1 MNRNKEVGGFFSSGN
16 SSSCGVSNN
25 ISTNGGSTNNFF
37 CCNEEPLDINVRNLE
52 NLTLMDNFG
61 SMTSTLSGLE
71 NNENLVYFQDFD
83 SVLNPYIDDPKEG
96 NISRTVRV
104 PSSEHVAEIVG
115 RQGCKIK
122 DLRARTNTYIKTP
135 MRTQSPVFV
144 VTGKEEA
151 VLHVMEEIQNAA
163 EHFTHIRASRNQHK
177 SLGGGLGGSGG
188 LEANKPASREGDVMI
203 QVTVPY
209 RVVGLV
215 VGLKGQTIKAIQQDT
230 DTFIVTPNRD
240 KAPIFEIRG
249 QPENVER
256 AKSMILRHIET
267 RTRHCRLQDSTNLPS
282 TWSSGIDE
290 TTRGGS
296 SGSTGGIGDFSMFQH
311 HHSGSSS
318 NNESIGSSINSHS
331 HGSMSLANAN
341 GTFNGNPS
349 FAGNGGSLGSNHFS
363 PSYAS
368 SNSPPVNGNYSNWG
382 SYSGMFDHHPHHCNQ
397 LQHQQQN
404 TGGPMT
410 TWSSASNDFAPT
422 GSNGISTA
430 NDPGSFCNGSSHQGL
445 HSSQR
450 SSHHRNLTNV
460 NVGSMSSSNSSA
472 SISPPHDFISEGP
485 YSSSHHGMMPFCPPM
500 GTSPPLHGLLHE
512 NAAEAGDF
520 SNFPLLSAGSS
531 SPGSTKG
538 SLVLGN
544 LFRSS
549 NSGASSSTGLPM
561 MSSSSS
567 SSNSSS
573 NSTASPTSTD
583 GFHRGDDQLGLL
595 SGAGFAAGGSST
607 SAPVNSL
614 GASSSSTSSSSSSY
628 PLVADTAMFAGASG
642 SGIQLML
649 RDSSGGA
656 DGGNGVCSRLLSGD
670 SSPTSKTSPPSMNEG
685 SCSQSSP
692 TPRLCRVCEEF
703 EVVAALVPCGHNLFC
718 MECAERIIS
727 RPAEEDRKCPVC
739 KETAS
744 GVLRI
749 RA

>member
-1 MNRNKEVGGFFSSGN
+1 MRRKLSFYKALQFAFFLLDTIF
-16 SSSCGVSNN
+16 CVS
-25 ISTNGGSTNNFF
+25 T
-37 CCNEEPLDINVRNLE
+37 
-52 NLTLMDNFG
+52 
-61 SMTSTLSGLE
+61 
-71 NNENLVYFQDFD
+71 
-83 SVLNPYIDDPKEG
+83 
-96 NISRTVRV
+96 
-104 PSSEHVAEIVG
+104 
-115 RQGCKIK
+115 GCKIK

-177 SLGGGLGGSGG
+177 SLGGGLGGTGG

-267 RTRHCRLQDSTNLPS
+267 RTRHCRLQDSTNLPGN
-282 TWSSGIDE
+282 WGSGMDE

-296 SGSTGGIGDFSMFQH
+296 SGSAVSIGDFSMFQH

-318 NNESIGSSINSHS
+318 NNDSVGSSSLNGLS
-331 HGSMSLANAN
+331 HGGMSLTSTNSN
-341 GTFNGNPS
+341 FNNNNNHTYS
-349 FAGNGGSLGSNHFS
+349 SNGGNLGSNHFS
-363 PSYAS
+363 PSFAA
-368 SNSPPVNGNYSNWG
+368 SNSPPANGNYSSWG
-382 SYSGMFDHHPHHCNQ
+382 GYSGMFDHNPHTSNQ
-397 LQHQQQN
+397 LHQQQPQQHN
-404 TGGPMT
+404 AGGSMT
-410 TWSSASNDFAPT
+410 TWSSATSDFAPIM
-422 GSNGISTA
+422 GSNGINSA
-430 NDPGSFCNGSSHQGL
+430 SEYSSGPSHQGL
-445 HSSQR
+445 HSSLR
-450 SSHHRNLTNV
+450 SSHHKNFNSM
-460 NVGSMSSSNSSA
+460 NMGSMSSSSNSSA

-485 YSSSHHGMMPFCPPM
+485 YPSSHHNMSMVPFCPPM
-500 GTSPPLHGLLHE
+500 GASPPLHGFLNE

-549 NSGASSSTGLPM
+549 NSGASSSAGLPM
-561 MSSSSS
+561 LSGSSSG
-567 SSNSSS
+567 SNSSN

-583 GFHRGDDQLGLL
+583 GFHREDHL
-595 SGAGFAAGGSST
+595 SALTAAGFAAGGPST
-607 SAPVNSL
+607 PATAPVTSL
-614 GASSSSTSSSSSSY
+614 GASSSSTSSSASSY
-628 PLVADTAMFAGASG
+628 PLIGDTAMFAGASG
-642 SGIQLML
+642 SGIQLMP
-649 RDSSGGA
+649 RESSGGT
-656 DGGNGVCSRLLSGD
+656 DGVNGGCSRFLSGD
-670 SSPTSKTSPPSMNEG
+670 SSPTSKAPSSSMNEG
-685 SCSQSSP
+685 SCSQGSP
-692 TPRLCRVCEEF
+692 TPRLCKVCEEA
-703 EVVAALVPCGHNLFC
+703 EVIAALVPCGHNLFC
-718 MECAERIIS
+718 MECAERITN
-727 RPAEEDRKCPVC
+727 RPSEEDRKCPVC
-739 KETAS
+739 KETAAD
-744 GVLRI
+744 VLRI

>member
-1 MNRNKEVGGFFSSGN
+1 
-16 SSSCGVSNN
+16 
-25 ISTNGGSTNNFF
+25 
-37 CCNEEPLDINVRNLE
+37 
-52 NLTLMDNFG
+52 MDNFS
-61 SMTSTLSGLE
+61 SMTTGLSTME

-83 SVLNPYIDDPKEG
+83 SMLNPYIDDPKEG

-144 VTGKEEA
+144 VTGKEDA

-188 LEANKPASREGDVMI
+188 LEVNKPASREGDVMI

-267 RTRHCRLQDSTNLPS
+267 RTRHCRLQDSTNLPGS
-282 TWSSGIDE
+282 WGNGLDE

-296 SGSTGGIGDFSMFQH
+296 SGSTGGSGEFSMFQH
-311 HHSGSSS
+311 HHSGVSGNDS
-318 NNESIGSSINSHS
+318 NGSSISQC
-331 HGSMSLANAN
+331 HGNMSLNN
-341 GTFNGNPS
+341 TNSNFNNNHS
-349 FAGNGGSLGSNHFS
+349 FANNGGSLANNHFS
-363 PSYAS
+363 PGFSA
-368 SNSPPVNGNYSNWG
+368 SNSPPANGNYGSWG
-382 SYSGMFDHHPHHCNQ
+382 GYSGMFDHHTQQNNQ
-397 LQHQQQN
+397 LQQQQN
-404 TGGPMT
+404 ASGPMT
-410 TWSSASNDFAPT
+410 TWSTATSDFNSMM
-422 GSNGISTA
+422 GSNGMNSA
-430 NDPGSFCNGSSHQGL
+430 GDPASFCNGSSHQGM
-445 HSSQR
+445 HSSLR
-450 SSHHRNLTNV
+450 SSHHKNFQSMTI
-460 NVGSMSSSNSSA
+460 GSMSSSSTSSA

-485 YSSSHHGMMPFCPPM
+485 YPSCHHGMSMVPFM
-500 GTSPPLHGLLHE
+500 GTSPPLHGLLPDS
-512 NAAEAGDF
+512 AAEAGDF

-549 NSGASSSTGLPM
+549 NSGASSNAGLPM
-561 MSSSSS
+561 MGSSSSS
-567 SSNSSS
+567 TNSSS

-583 GFHRGDDQLGLL
+583 GFHKGDDHLNVFM
-595 SGAGFAAGGSST
+595 GAGFAAGGPSSAT
-607 SAPVNSL
+607 TAPVNSL
-614 GASSSSTSSSSSSY
+614 GASSSPNSSTSSSY
-628 PLVADTAMFAGASG
+628 PLAADSALFAGASG

-649 RDSSGGA
+649 RDSSGGT
-656 DGGNGVCSRLLSGD
+656 DGGSGGCGRFLNGE
-670 SSPTSKTSPPSMNEG
+670 SSPTNKVSPSTMNEG
-685 SCSQSSP
+685 SQGSP
-692 TPRLCRVCEEF
+692 TPRLCRVCEEA

-718 MECAERIIS
+718 MECAEIITN
-727 RPAEEDRKCPVC
+727 RPSEEDRKCPVC
-739 KETAS
+739 KESAE